1 MHKVTTKFPKMINN
15 GLDGENFRPVMR
27 NGSLLH
33 VITPVTN
40 TPKLSAKTIEREYIP
55 GQFSPKV
62 GRNRQFTKGD
72 FKGAYFYM
80 LTLVERE
87 TCPTTCNAWNFC
99 YGDNS
104 PFIKRY
110 RPDSGAFT
118 RALIKDVETLSK
130 KHANNPAGFAV
141 RLHELGD
148 FASVEYVELWAR
160 LLDKYHNLNIVGYT
174 HTQGDISRAIDKMQ
188 ARHPNRCRI
197 MQSDIS
203 SETARPYSITDT
215 PEHRERFPLAF
226 SGDAVRFPEQSGK
239 TASCSTCG
247 LCYNGKTNVIFSVH

>member
-1 MHKVTTKFPKMINN
+1 MKTTTKFLNMVDN
-15 GLDGENFRPVMR
+15 GLIDGDYKPVMR
-27 NGSLLH
+27 NGSLLR
-33 VITPVTN
+33 VIMPATS
-40 TPKLSAKTIEREYIP
+40 TPKLTAKTIERESVA

-80 LTLVERE
+80 LTLIERE
-87 TCPTTCNAWNFC
+87 TCPATCGAWNIC

-110 RPDSGAFT
+110 TPSHPAFY
-118 RALIKDVETLSK
+118 RALIKDVDTLNN

-148 FASVEYVELWAR
+148 FPSVQYVQLWAS
-160 LLDKYHNLNIVGYT
+160 LLAKYPALNIVGYT
-174 HTQGDISRAIDKMQ
+174 HTQGAISRAIDAMQ
-188 ARHPNRCRI
+188 KQHPNRCRI

-203 SETARPYSITDT
+203 SETARPYSLTDT
-215 PEHRERFPLAF
+215 PDHRERFPEAF
-226 SGDAVRFPEQSGK
+226 NGQAVPCPEQSGK